1 MEDLIAEIQ
10 EKTGLSTEK
19 VLEVVTL
26 VTEFMKE
33 RLPDDLVQSISGYL
47 GGAAEK
53 AMGAAG
59 SATGVGVGAA
69 KSATSVAAGAT
80 GKAVG
85 SAASAFSKAVDAV
98 GDAANSNNDE

>member
-10 EKTGLSTEK
+10 EKTGLSTDK

-33 RLPDDLVQSISGYL
+33 RLPDDLIQSISGYL
-47 GGAAEK
+47 GEAADK

-59 SATGVGVGAA
+59 SATVMGVGAA

-85 SAASAFSKAVDAV
+85 TASSAFSKAVDTV
-98 GDAANSNNDE
+98 GEAASSNSDE

>member
-10 EKTGLSTEK
+10 EKTGLSADK

-33 RLPDDLVQSISGYL
+33 RLPDDLIQSISGYL
-47 GGAAEK
+47 GDAAGK

-59 SATGVGVGAA
+59 SATGMGVGAA

-85 SAASAFSKAVDAV
+85 TASSACVVTLAMLALRT
-98 GDAANSNNDE
+98 